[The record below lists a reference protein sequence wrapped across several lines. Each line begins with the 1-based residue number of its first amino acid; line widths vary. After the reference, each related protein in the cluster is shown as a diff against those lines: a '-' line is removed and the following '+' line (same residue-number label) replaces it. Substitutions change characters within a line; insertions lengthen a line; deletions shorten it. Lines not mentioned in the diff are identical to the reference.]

1 MSEKYVFGI
10 DLGTTYSCISYFD
23 ENGQCVT
30 CPSVEGETTIPS
42 VVRMEPG
49 TDPIVGNAAKN
60 TAILYPETTIQFVKS
75 RIGIEAS
82 FNYGPEQSY
91 TTTPVEVSAEIL
103 KKIAHDGSVYTN
115 SDVKRVVIT
124 VPAYFGDAEKRATKE
139 AGEAAGLDVLG
150 IIEEPTA
157 AAIYYGM
164 NKSDQPEN
172 VIVFDLGGGTF
183 DVTAMEIKERSF
195 RTITTEGDHDLGGK
209 NWDIALIDLV
219 KEKFREET
227 GYDDEYDPD
236 IEQDL
241 LIACEEAKKILTQ
254 AESTVVPVKVDRQY
268 KAAIE
273 ITRKEFEDATSSLLD
288 SAVSLTRKVI
298 ERVEVPLTK
307 ILLVGGST
315 YMPQVKK
322 AIEENFPQLEINFN
336 EPNTAVA
343 KGASIYAFMKYIQGV
358 EFSSEGMAADGAAA
372 APEMM
377 TLPGEKI
384 ETYEN
389 IATLPGI
396 MGKLPSK
403 IVTIANK
410 SLGIRMLL
418 NGELRINNLIMK
430 DTELPASV
438 SATYGTNE
446 DNATNIPIDL
456 FQVNNYE
463 QYYDVDED
471 LKIGTAML
479 VLDGTLPKNSPIEV
493 TLSLVEDGCVHVKGL
508 DKTRGAVIEADIVSD
523 AVGQKS

>member
-1 MSEKYVFGI
+1 MAEKYVFGI
-10 DLGTTYSCISYFD
+10 DLGTTYSCIGYFD

-30 CPSVEGETTIPS
+30 CQSVEGESTIPS

-49 TDPIVGNAAKN
+49 SEPIVGNAAKN
-60 TAILYPETTIQFVKS
+60 TAILYPELTIQFVKS
-75 RIGIEAS
+75 RIGIDPS
-82 FNYGPEQSY
+82 FNYGPDQSY
-91 TTTPVEVSAEIL
+91 TTTPVEVSAQIL
-103 KKIAHDGSVYTN
+103 KKIANDGSVYTN

-124 VPAYFGDAEKRATKE
+124 VPAYFGDSEKRATKQ
-139 AGEAAGLDVLG
+139 AGEEAGLDVLG

-164 NKSDQPEN
+164 NKSDKAEN

-183 DVTAMEIKERSF
+183 DVTAMEIKDRSF
-195 RTITTEGDHDLGGK
+195 RTITTEGDHDLGSK

-219 KEKFREET
+219 KEKFSEET

-268 KAAIE
+268 KAAIN
-273 ITRKEFEDATSSLLD
+273 ITRQEFDDATSSLLD
-288 SAVSLTRKVI
+288 SAISLTRKVI

-315 YMPQVKK
+315 YMPQVRK
-322 AIEENFPQLEINFN
+322 AIEENFPELEINFN

-358 EFSSEGMAADGAAA
+358 EFGESGEQPEGVPGDTA
-372 APEMM
+372 
-377 TLPGEKI
+377 TLPAEKI

-396 MGKLPSK
+396 MGRLPSK
-403 IVTIANK
+403 ITTVANK

-418 NGELRINNLIMK
+418 NGELKINNLIMK
-430 DTELPASV
+430 DTELPVSV
-438 SATYGTNE
+438 SETYGTNE
-446 DNATNIPIDL
+446 DNARLIPIDL
-456 FQVNNYE
+456 FQVNNFE
-463 QYYDVDED
+463 QYYDVDEQ

-479 VLDGTLPKNSPIEV
+479 ELDGTLPKNSPIEV
-493 TLSLVEDGCVHVKGL
+493 TLLLAEDGCVHVIGKDL
-508 DKTRGAVIEADIVSD
+508 THNAMIEADIVSD
-523 AVGQKS
+523 AVEQRS